1 MTLADAMQSGITPAR
16 VSYGEAFVNA
26 SRFIRELGPSAPRPR
41 VASGCTAL
49 SEPANSAAGPQSAGD
64 GGSATEHNRNAPE
77 WL

>member
-1 MTLADAMQSGITPAR
+1 MTLADAMQSGITRAR

-49 SEPANSAAGPQSAGD
+49 SEPARS
-64 GGSATEHNRNAPE
+64 T
-77 WL
+77 